1 MVKSGKGTVSSSSLK
16 KSELVAVLANRAA
29 SSRERN
35 RAVKLLKK
43 FDPNP
48 HKDMDDHFDLKSVR
62 VNKFDQL
69 QAYICYRCDKV
80 KQTNIKVT
88 WNTPIGQKS
97 ICNTCYS
104 NLCSLSDLERA
115 RKHNDIMAAG
125 Q

>member
-69 QAYICYRCDKV
+69 QAYMYV
-80 KQTNIKVT
+80 
-88 WNTPIGQKS
+88 
-97 ICNTCYS
+97 
-104 NLCSLSDLERA
+104 CSLHVPHTQAVNQSSQLGIIACLVRVSA
-115 RKHNDIMAAG
+115 RESCIMW
-125 Q
+125 